1 MTGSHGDGGRSA
13 VQMCS
18 QGKSARSEK
27 QLFPFF
33 PDRAWAGGETAPQI
47 PGTEHPGFA
56 CEEAQGLCRAGRS
69 GEGDF
74 TEC

>member
-18 QGKSARSEK
+18 QGKSATSEK
-27 QLFPFF
+27 QLFSFF
-33 PDRAWAGGETAPQI
+33 PVCAEGEAAPQTK
-47 PGTEHPGFA
+47 GTKHLGFA
-56 CEEAQGLCRAGRS
+56 CGEAQGLCKAGRS